1 VVPPRKRLT
10 RQAADLLS
18 STVLQSVA
26 NMLVA
31 SGSGAGAH
39 DGAVGSQPS
48 NVEQLKERS
57 KRKDVLAVEGD
68 DLPDGRAAVDKIL
81 EAIQAHN
88 NKTTAA
94 AAAGSSGGGSLL
106 VTRGSED
113 DTAFEEGGLVLPV
126 VPAVVSDPSRPLS
139 VEVRLGVTSVL
150 QFLAEDG

>member
-57 KRKDVLAVEGD
+57 KRKDVLAV
-68 DLPDGRAAVDKIL
+68 
-81 EAIQAHN
+81 QAHN